1 LFDSLGSESYFKN
14 FYARR
19 FLRISPLYYGFLLLL
34 LLLAHPL
41 KSHWSWPRVI
51 IFLGYLQNLPFGL
64 REIGHGSIFYY
75 TNHLWS
81 LAVEEQFYLLWPLF
95 VFLIHGRK
103 KLMNVALALAGF
115 ALGLRIFLILHGGLV
130 WIVPYKFTPCRM
142 DSLLIGAWLALAMR
156 GKNTERIL
164 NAARFLLPTALSLMT
179 IIVLR
184 TGNFD
189 WITNRSVNL
198 IGYSLSAVAS
208 ASLIAL
214 SLRPD
219 SLAER
224 LFDVGWLRFLGKYSY
239 GIYVWHLFIAE
250 LIGVGPRLYLDRHLH
265 SKALGLIGSAFLI
278 GCISIL
284 VALLSY
290 HLYEVQFLRF
300 KKYFNYSSSKRPS
313 PDALIAQ

>member
-1 LFDSLGSESYFKN
+1 
-14 FYARR
+14 
-19 FLRISPLYYGFLLLL
+19 
-34 LLLAHPL
+34 
-41 KSHWSWPRVI
+41 
-51 IFLGYLQNLPFGL
+51 
-64 REIGHGSIFYY
+64 
-75 TNHLWS
+75 
-81 LAVEEQFYLLWPLF
+81 
-95 VFLIHGRK
+95 
-103 KLMNVALALAGF
+103 
-115 ALGLRIFLILHGGLV
+115 
-130 WIVPYKFTPCRM
+130 
-142 DSLLIGAWLALAMR
+142 
-156 GKNTERIL
+156 
-164 NAARFLLPTALSLMT
+164 MT